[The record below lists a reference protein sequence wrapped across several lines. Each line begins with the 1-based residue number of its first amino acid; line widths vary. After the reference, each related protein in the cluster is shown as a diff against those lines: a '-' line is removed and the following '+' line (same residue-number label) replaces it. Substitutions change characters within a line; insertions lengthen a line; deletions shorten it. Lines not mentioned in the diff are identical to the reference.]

1 MGARIL
7 LRLCATEIQAQHFA
21 SRARW
26 WSASAAPLATS
37 TTFIANS
44 SIEAAIHDALA
55 ALQQLGARIA
65 GADLHVELG
74 MRYARVGLLGLG
86 ESFATRLGFQAQ
98 EAYVNAWV
106 QEVLQLAPEEQVIRW
121 QVLRNPR
128 HVLVSCVDLN
138 AYTALS
144 EVARIQRLRFTSC
157 IPALIGAIRD
167 ARSERRRTLVWTE
180 GGQQRREGLVQLVR
194 IGQGEPVGMWRGWIP
209 PNGAPH
215 GADRSVDGAL
225 RRFEAQ
231 HPADQQGQELRIR
244 WPALATTSAQG

>member
-7 LRLCATEIQAQHFA
+7 LRLCATEIQAQYFP
-21 SRARW
+21 SRGRRW
-26 WSASAAPLATS
+26 RAPAAPLAE
-37 TTFIANS
+37 TTTPIASS
-44 SIEAAIHDALA
+44 SIEAATHDALA
-55 ALQQLGARIA
+55 ALQQQGASIA

-74 MRYARVGLLGLG
+74 MRYSRVGLLGLG
-86 ESFATRLGFQAQ
+86 ESFAARLGFQAQ
-98 EAYVNAWV
+98 EAYVKAWV
-106 QEVLQLAPEEQVIRW
+106 QEVLQLTPEEQVIRW
-121 QVLRNPR
+121 QILRNPR
-128 HVLVSCVDLN
+128 HVLVSCVDLS

-144 EVARIQRLRFTSC
+144 ELARIQRLRFTSC

-194 IGQGEPVGMWRGWIP
+194 IGQGEPVGMWRGWAP
-209 PNGAPH
+209 PNDAPDD
-215 GADRSVDGAL
+215 ADRSVDGAL

-244 WPALATTSAQG
+244 WPATASAQG